1 MLNEEYF
8 MTQAMKLAERAF
20 DEAEVPIGA
29 LVVLNKQIIGKGY
42 NQVEKLKD
50 PTAHAEMLAITA
62 ASHFLGSKY
71 LNECEIYIT
80 VEPCVM
86 CYGAIL
92 HARISKAYFALH
104 EPKTGFTQH
113 LAAPKLDYTLGLQQ
127 EKSQALMQ
135 DFFQKRR
142 KG

>member
-1 MLNEEYF
+1 
-8 MTQAMKLAERAF
+8 MTQALKLAERAKEE
-20 DEAEVPIGA
+20 DEVPIGA

-62 ASHFLGSKY
+62 ASHYLGSKY

-80 VEPCVM
+80 LEPCVM
-86 CYGAIL
+86 CYGAIV
-92 HARISKAYFALH
+92 HARIPKVHFALH

-113 LAAPKLDYTLGLQQ
+113 IIKPKLDYTLGVHQ
-127 EKSQALMQ
+127 EKSQSLMQ
-135 DFFQKRR
+135 DFFQKLR